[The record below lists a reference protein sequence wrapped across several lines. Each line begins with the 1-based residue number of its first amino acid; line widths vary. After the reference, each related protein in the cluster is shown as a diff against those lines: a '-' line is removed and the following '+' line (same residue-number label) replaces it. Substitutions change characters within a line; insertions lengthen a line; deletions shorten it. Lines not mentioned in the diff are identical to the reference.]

1 MWHLFAAAR
10 RRRAEQWKSPD
21 QLAQA
26 RGPRLLRLCSAAE
39 NSPHY
44 QEAFH
49 HAGLNAGE
57 ITEQTLE
64 RLPVL
69 EKASLH
75 ASSAVQMLTESA
87 DKLFPV
93 TTSGSTGLP
102 LRVLRNQ
109 RDQAEV
115 SALWAR
121 IFHAYGHRL
130 RDTQLNINT
139 GGTVAS
145 KGPVAA
151 LRRLGILPRLHQ
163 VSSFA
168 PVDEH
173 LEILRRTQPGMFS
186 SYSVSLE
193 LIAERILEQGIT
205 DIRPRVVYSCA
216 MPLSDRG
223 RELAELAFGTAP
235 LDVYVTAE
243 LGPVAW
249 ECPTNRGVLHLNDD
263 VQIVE
268 ILDDRDRRVPDGEVG
283 QVVFTQL
290 NCMAQPLIRYR
301 LGDLA
306 ARIPSRCSCGRGL
319 GLLSRVQGRTRHVIR
334 MPDGR
339 VLYGMVLST
348 VLKTFPEVARWQ
360 ARQDAPTQL
369 RVLVIPTREWTPAT
383 AVAIVRKLV
392 EKLGESMHYEV
403 EAVDDIP
410 LAPSGKFQT
419 IVPLDSAAAEPTSP
433 ASESGL

>member
-1 MWHLFAAAR
+1 MSVLNMWNLLAAAR
-10 RRRAEQWKSPD
+10 RRRTEQWKAPGE
-21 QLAQA
+21 LAQL
-26 RGPRLLRLCSAAE
+26 REHRLRQLCRAAE
-39 NSPHY
+39 QTPHY
-44 QEAFH
+44 GEAFRQTGLP
-49 HAGLNAGE
+49 AGSMSE
-57 ITEQTLE
+57 STLD

-69 EKASLH
+69 EKTSLH
-75 ASSAVQMLTESA
+75 AATLGQMLTQPASG
-87 DKLFPV
+87 LFPV

-102 LRVLRNQ
+102 LRVLRSH

-130 RDTQLNINT
+130 REPQVNINT

-151 LRRLGILPRLHQ
+151 LRRLGILPPLHQ

-168 PVDEH
+168 TVDEH
-173 LEILRRTQPGMFS
+173 IEILRRTRPGMFS

-193 LIAERILEQGIT
+193 LIAERVLELGIT
-205 DIRPRVVYSCA
+205 DIRPRVIYSCA

-223 RELAELAFGTAP
+223 RELAERAFGSTP

-249 ECPTNRGVLHLNDD
+249 ECPSNRGVLHLNDD

-268 ILDDRDRRVPDGEVG
+268 ILDEQDRRVPDGEVG

-290 NCMAQPLIRYR
+290 TCMAQPLIRYR

-306 ARIPSRCSCGRGL
+306 ARLPSRCSCGRGL

-334 MPDGR
+334 TPDGK
-339 VLYGMVLST
+339 VLYGMLLST
-348 VLKTFPEVARWQ
+348 VLKMFPEVARWQ
-360 ARQDAPTQL
+360 ARQVAPASLQ
-369 RVLVIPTREWTPAT
+369 VLVVPTRDWIPTSAG
-383 AVAIVRKLV
+383 AIVEKLV
-392 EKLGESMHYEV
+392 EKLGDSMVYEV
-403 EAVDDIP
+403 VAVDDIP

-419 IVPLDSAAAEPTSP
+419 IVPLEQAVAVPT
-433 ASESGL
+433 